1 MNRIITTSAL
11 AIALAGPAL
20 AATEY
25 TNNGVVPPREY
36 QQDVVGQTIEPDART
51 VVKTDRVFDP
61 KAAAVIDQENVNQYI
76 FNDDGQRVEAGGNY
90 KMEDARY
97 R

>member
-1 MNRIITTSAL
+1 MLNTTDCFDTRFLTFTHGAPKWKP
-11 AIALAGPAL
+11 G
-20 AATEY
+20 
-25 TNNGVVPPREY
+25 
-36 QQDVVGQTIEPDART
+36 GQTIEPDART